1 MVANLEWKITGSP
14 TGKISIARE
23 RVRVGRCLRCRLT
36 ELDEY
41 YKIIVTIV
49 KELEKIYSEKV
60 LNLNKFSLNFHK
72 CRNILKTRR

>member
-1 MVANLEWKITGSP
+1 MVAKLEWKITGSP
-14 TGKISIARE
+14 RGKISIARE
-23 RVRVGRCLRCRLT
+23 RVRVGRCVRCRLT

-60 LNLNKFSLNFHK
+60 LNLDKFSLKFKKLHK
-72 CRNILKTRR
+72 YL